1 MTPPDRRRPPLPW
14 ALLLMFASVGTLLGT
29 GLALLDL
36 HRTGET
42 NGGLVHTR
50 PGSPA
55 SPLLAADLPDEPQS
69 IRGDHDGQQFY
80 AIARDPFDLDVV
92 VRSLD
97 RPRYRLQHP
106 LFSWLSWIVHP
117 GGRGPTLVWTMF
129 AVNVLGVL
137 IGSLAMGALSCTL
150 RGPPVLAVVFGV
162 LPGVVIRSDITT
174 ADSLAVALM
183 LVVLVLFL
191 RGHDVAAGCVAVAA
205 VLTKEPMLI
214 AFVGLALWSRRRR
227 GLLIVV
233 PPVVVAGLWFLYLHA
248 RVVAGGDQVVE
259 FGLPLDGLVA
269 SVRLWAT
276 GSDSYAM
283 ASMVLAVVL
292 SGVALAKRRLRHP
305 LGLALLLELGFLL
318 VLKLDVIGLE
328 RNGTRMTLP
337 VMVLAIVMIATPRGA
352 EQPSG
357 PRQAGDHRR
366 HGIDGVAAEAD
377 V

>member
-1 MTPPDRRRPPLPW
+1 
-14 ALLLMFASVGTLLGT
+14 
-29 GLALLDL
+29 
-36 HRTGET
+36 
-42 NGGLVHTR
+42 
-50 PGSPA
+50 
-55 SPLLAADLPDEPQS
+55 
-69 IRGDHDGQQFY
+69 
-80 AIARDPFDLDVV
+80 
-92 VRSLD
+92 
-97 RPRYRLQHP
+97 
-106 LFSWLSWIVHP
+106 
-117 GGRGPTLVWTMF
+117 
-129 AVNVLGVL
+129 
-137 IGSLAMGALSCTL
+137 
-150 RGPPVLAVVFGV
+150 
-162 LPGVVIRSDITT
+162 
-174 ADSLAVALM
+174 
-183 LVVLVLFL
+183 
-191 RGHDVAAGCVAVAA
+191 VAAGCVAVAA